1 MTDQRQTIQTERLDL
16 LFTSQHL
23 PQSHSL
29 DFKERSEGDHGKC
42 S

>member
-1 MTDQRQTIQTERLDL
+1 MTDQRQTIQTERLD